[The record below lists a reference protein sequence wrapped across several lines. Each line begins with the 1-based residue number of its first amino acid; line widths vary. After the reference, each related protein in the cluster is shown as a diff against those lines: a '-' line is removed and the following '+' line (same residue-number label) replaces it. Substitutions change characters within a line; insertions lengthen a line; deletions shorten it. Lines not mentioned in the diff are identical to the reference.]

1 LGFDLKHTNGFK
13 PINIANCQK
22 PKQNY
27 DSAYKT
33 VFKALP
39 VMLKRFLLCALVA
52 VSAAVNAQDPQFT
65 QFYANPL
72 YLNPA
77 FAGSNRCARVNINY
91 RNQWPSLKE
100 TFITTSASYDQHFDA
115 INGGLGLMILNDQAG
130 EGTIKTTNISGMYA
144 YQLNVN
150 RKMSMRFGLQGTYV
164 QKSLDFD
171 KLTFGDMID
180 PRYGFVYETQE
191 VRPKE
196 TRSFM
201 DFSGGVLAYSSK
213 VYGGLAV
220 NHLTEPDEAF
230 IVKGSSKL
238 PMKVTAHVGAML
250 PVGDGGGG
258 YRGRVNRDE
267 GTFISPN
274 LLYQQQAS
282 FNQIN
287 VGMYILHSPIV
298 GGLWYRGNF
307 GGEKAMSSDS
317 FIALVG
323 IQKGIFKFGY
333 SYDVTVSALSNSTG
347 GSHEV
352 SLGLNFECRTK
363 KKRFRAIS
371 CPSF

>member
-1 LGFDLKHTNGFK
+1 
-13 PINIANCQK
+13 
-22 PKQNY
+22 
-27 DSAYKT
+27 
-33 VFKALP
+33 
-39 VMLKRFLLCALVA
+39 MLKRLLLCILIA
-52 VSAAVNAQDPQFT
+52 VSAGSYAQDPQFT

-77 FAGSNRCARVNINY
+77 FAGSNRCPRVNINY
-91 RNQWPSLKE
+91 RNQWPALKE
-100 TFITTSASYDQHFDA
+100 TYITTSASYDQHFDGL
-115 INGGLGLMILNDQAG
+115 NGGLGLMFMNDQAG
-130 EGTIKTTNISGMYA
+130 EGTIKTTNISGMYS

-191 VRPKE
+191 MRPKE
-196 TRSFM
+196 SRSFM

-220 NHLTEPDEAF
+220 HHLTEPDEAF

-238 PMKVTAHVGAML
+238 PMKFTAHMGALL
-250 PVGDGGGG
+250 PVGETGGG
-258 YRGRVNRDE
+258 YRGGRMNRDE
-267 GTFISPN
+267 GTYISPN
-274 LLYQQQAS
+274 ILYQQQAS
-282 FNQIN
+282 FNQLN
-287 VGMYILHSPIV
+287 LGMYILHSPIV

-307 GGEKAMSSDS
+307 GNDKFLSSDS

-333 SYDVTVSALSNSTG
+333 SYDVTVSSLSNSTG

-352 SLGLNFECRTK
+352 SVGLNFECRPK
-363 KKRFRAIS
+363 KKRFRAIN

>member
-1 LGFDLKHTNGFK
+1 
-13 PINIANCQK
+13 
-22 PKQNY
+22 
-27 DSAYKT
+27 
-33 VFKALP
+33 
-39 VMLKRFLLCALVA
+39 MLKRLLMCILVA
-52 VSAAVNAQDPQFT
+52 FSAVSNAQDPQFT

-77 FAGSNRCARVNINY
+77 FAGSNRCPRVNINY
-91 RNQWPSLKE
+91 RNQWPALKE
-100 TFITTSASYDQHFDA
+100 TYITTSASYDQHFDGL
-115 INGGLGLMILNDQAG
+115 NGGLGLMFLNDQAG
-130 EGTIKTTNISGMYA
+130 EGTIKTTNISGMYS

-191 VRPKE
+191 TRPKE
-196 TRSFM
+196 SRSFM

-220 NHLTEPDEAF
+220 HHLTEPDEAF

-238 PMKVTAHVGAML
+238 PMKITAHAGAML
-250 PVGDGGGG
+250 PVGESGGG

-274 LLYQQQAS
+274 ILYQQQAA
-282 FNQIN
+282 FNQLN

-307 GGEKAMSSDS
+307 GKDKFMSSDS

-323 IQKGIFKFGY
+323 VQKGIFKFGY

-347 GSHEV
+347 GSHEI